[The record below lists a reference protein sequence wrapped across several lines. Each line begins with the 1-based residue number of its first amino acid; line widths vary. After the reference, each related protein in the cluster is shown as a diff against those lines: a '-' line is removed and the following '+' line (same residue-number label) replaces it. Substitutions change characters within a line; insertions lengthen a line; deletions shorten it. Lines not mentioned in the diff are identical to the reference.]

1 MKAGDIVRFVKSID
15 DMAYHPW
22 RKGLLIEYHVW
33 EKIATILCDGCIY
46 RVAARDVQLHSRGT
60 HEDR

>member
-1 MKAGDIVRFVKSID
+1 MKAGDIVRFASNASDKSD
-15 DMAYHPW
+15 PW
-22 RKGLLIEYHVW
+22 KQGLLIEYHVW
-33 EKIATILCDGCIY
+33 EKIATILHNGLIY